1 MAYTSKG
8 PTKKMWRRI
17 FCVLMVLV
25 VAAFGTI
32 SSRLVGIMVVDGE
45 WYKQQAFDQQLR
57 DTTLT
62 AMRGDILDTNLNVL
76 ATSASVW
83 TVFVTPN
90 SVEEKEKPLIID
102 GLSRILGI
110 DKETVAEH
118 VEKNN
123 GYEIIQRKVE
133 KPVADKVREY
143 IKDND
148 LQSVVG
154 LDESSKRY
162 YPNDNLASTV
172 LGFVGYDNQGLAGI
186 EAYYEES
193 LGGVPGRKVAAK
205 NARGSDMPFSY
216 EKIIDAQQG
225 TTLVLTIDEH
235 MQYFAEKHLE
245 QAVIDNE
252 VTSKGAVIV
261 MDVNTGAILAMATK
275 PDFNPNEPF
284 VIYDPKE
291 KERIDA
297 LTGKERE
304 EALGTAQQAQWRNKA
319 VSDLYEPGSVFK
331 IVTGAMALDESK
343 VRMSDQFHCSGNITI
358 AGTVYHCHK
367 VTGHGSQSFQE
378 AFMNSCNPAFI
389 QIGQNVGI
397 DTFQKYF
404 SAFGL
409 TQKTGIDLPG
419 ETDPISHAQ
428 GAMGIIE
435 LASSSFGQTFKV
447 SPIQLITAAS
457 AAVNGGYLVQPH
469 VLKQKMDSDGNILET
484 TPTVRKQQVIS
495 TETSLL
501 MREMMENVV
510 SLGGGKNAYISGY
523 RIGGKT
529 GTSQKID
536 QNNEKA
542 RIASF
547 LGVAPAD
554 DPQIAVLLML
564 DEPHGT
570 NIYGG
575 TIAAPVAGKIMN
587 DILDYMGV
595 ERKYTEAELAEMDIA
610 APDAVGKEVESARQ
624 LIKSAG
630 LTVRVVG
637 DGETVERQVPLP
649 TQSVPRGGTVILYT
663 DAAAEQETAVVPS
676 FAGMT
681 LSQVNSAAA
690 EARLNVKFSGGSL
703 ETGGSRAFSQ
713 SVSAGETV
721 EWGTIV
727 TVEFR
732 FQDTVE

>member
-1 MAYTSKG
+1 MAYVSKS

-17 FCVLMVLV
+17 FCILMVMVL
-25 VAAFGTI
+25 AAFGTI
-32 SSRLVGIMVVDGE
+32 SGRLVDIMVVEGE
-45 WYKQQAFDQQLR
+45 WYKQQALDQQLR
-57 DTTLT
+57 DTSLT
-62 AMRGDILDTNLNVL
+62 AMRGDILDTNLNIL

-90 SVEEKEKPLIID
+90 SVKENQKALIAD
-102 GLSRILGI
+102 GLSEILGI
-110 DKETVAEH
+110 DREKIMEQ
-118 VEKNN
+118 VEKKT
-123 GYEIIQRKVE
+123 GYEIIQRKTE
-133 KPVADKVREY
+133 QSVADELRKY
-143 IKDND
+143 IRDND

-186 EAYYEES
+186 EAYYEEL
-193 LGGVPGRKVAAK
+193 LGGVPGRKVTAK
-205 NARGSDMPFSY
+205 NARGSDMPSSY
-216 EKIIDAQQG
+216 EKIIDAQKG

-245 QAVIDNE
+245 QAIIDNE

-261 MDVNTGAILAMATK
+261 MDVNTGGILAMATK

-284 VIYDPKE
+284 IIYDTKQ
-291 KERIDA
+291 RAAVDA

-304 EALGTAQQAQWRNKA
+304 EALYEAQQSQWRNKA
-319 VSDLYEPGSVFK
+319 VSDLYEPGSVYK
-331 IVTGAMALDESK
+331 IITAAMALDENK
-343 VRMSDQFHCSGNITI
+343 VSLSDNFHCSGNITI

-367 VTGHGSQSFQE
+367 TIGHGPQTFQE
-378 AFMNSCNPAFI
+378 SFMNSCNPAFI

-404 SAFGL
+404 GAFGL

-419 ETDPISHAQ
+419 ETDPLSHAK

-469 VLKQKMDSDGNILET
+469 VLKQTMDSDGNVLET
-484 TPTVRKQQVIS
+484 VPTMRKQQVIS
-495 TETSLL
+495 QETSLI

-510 SLGGGKNAYISGY
+510 SLGGGKNAYIPGY

-529 GTSQKID
+529 GTSQKMD

-547 LGVAPAD
+547 LGMAPAD

-595 ERKYTEAELAEMDIA
+595 ERKYTAEELAEMDIN
-610 APDAVGKEVESARQ
+610 APDTVGKEVQESRRM
-624 LIKSAG
+624 IENAG
-630 LTVRVVG
+630 LSVRVVG
-637 DGETVERQVPLP
+637 DGAQVERQVPAYDQP
-649 TQSVPRGGTVILYT
+649 VPRAGTVVLYT
-663 DAAAEQETAVVPS
+663 DAEAERETASVPD
-676 FAGMT
+676 FTGMT

-690 EARLNVKFSGGSL
+690 EMGLNVKFSGVSL
-703 ETGGSRAFSQ
+703 ETSGARAITQ
-713 SVSAGETV
+713 SIPGGETV
-721 EWGTIV
+721 EWGTVV